1 MAMFLIKNLLGR
13 FRNLFNLAILD
24 AVFVIS
30 GKDPGSRITKSWIN
44 QKCLIKQFKV
54 VADKYRNRRRCFGL
68 RLNLIAGIYNTE
80 HSELEKLIVY
90 IKPWIP
96 GPCPG

>member
-1 MAMFLIKNLLGR
+1 VIDL

-24 AVFVIS
+24 AVFVIP
-30 GKDPGSRITKSWIN
+30 GKDPGSRVSAPSGRVMTSSQRVLNEQVIGK
-44 QKCLIKQFKV
+44 IKRFKV

-80 HSELEKLIVY
+80 HSGLEKLIV
-90 IKPWIP
+90 
-96 GPCPG
+96 